1 MTTDN
6 LEALAAALQPLISRV
21 RTDVTAVKRE
31 SGRQAWTREALTP
44 DRLRRHLNGGPARGV
59 GFIKPGESVTL
70 VGMLDFDSHGG
81 ETDWPTMS
89 RVVIEVADTLE
100 LAFGMS
106 PILFRSS
113 GGRGVHLYVLF
124 DEPQDA
130 YSIRMLL
137 ADALIACGLK
147 SGTKGVMHGEVE
159 VFPRQD
165 DVPVD
170 GWGNQVV
177 MPLAAKSVPL
187 AIEREV
193 LW

>member
-1 MTTDN
+1 MTTS
-6 LEALAAALQPLISRV
+6 LERRLAAALQPLISRV

-31 SGRQAWTREALTP
+31 SGRQAWTREPLT
-44 DRLRRHLNGGPARGV
+44 DERLAKHLNGGPARGV
-59 GFIKPGESVTL
+59 SFIKPGESVTL
-70 VGMLDFDSHGG
+70 LGMLDFDSHGG
-81 ETDWPTMS
+81 ETDWSAMS
-89 RVVIEVADTLE
+89 RIVIEVADTLE

-113 GGRGVHLYVLF
+113 GGRGVHLYILF
-124 DEPQDA
+124 DEAQDA
-130 YSIRMLL
+130 YSVRMLL
-137 ADALIACGLK
+137 SDALIACGLK
-147 SGTKGVMHGEVE
+147 NGTKGVVHGEVE

-165 DVPVD
+165 DVPVG